1 MTSKKRNNSPAK
13 GPTSNKPKGINE
25 NMALQPVTPEPTNDP
40 ESHAGYF
47 SGMSPRKAIEVA
59 TGRWYPGRGD
69 VSGGSATVP
78 KPTIKAVAKEPEPEH
93 EKEEEDERRKRTK
106 RKRRPTSLRSVTGVP
121 AVELTPASMVLLIW
135 SYNHISE
142 DHVGH
147 DDGYNPRCDFGSCGW
162 TRKGRRDLLMAH
174 VVRHIH
180 DYKPLKCDQCDYS
193 TKEARELVRHK
204 KRKDHQ

>member
-13 GPTSNKPKGINE
+13 GPASNKPKGINE
-25 NMALQPVTPEPTNDP
+25 NMVLQPVTPEPTNDP

-47 SGMSPRKAIEVA
+47 SGMSPRLAIEVA

-78 KPTIKAVAKEPEPEH
+78 KPTIKAVAKEPEPEPEH
-93 EKEEEDERRKRTK
+93 EKEEEDEEDEEEEKAHEPQICHWGACRQTY
-106 RKRRPTSLRSVTGVP
+106 TGVDG
-121 AVELTPASMVLLIW
+121 AADLV
-135 SYNHISE
+135 NHISE

-204 KRKDHQ
+204 KRRDHQ

>member
-1 MTSKKRNNSPAK
+1 MTSKKRKNSPAK
-13 GPTSNKPKGINE
+13 GPTTNKPKGINE
-25 NMALQPVTPEPTNDP
+25 NMALQPITPEPTNDP
-40 ESHAGYF
+40 GSHAGYF
-47 SGMSPRKAIEVA
+47 SGMSPRMAIEVA
-59 TGRWYPGRGD
+59 QICHWGACRQTY
-69 VSGGSATVP
+69 
-78 KPTIKAVAKEPEPEH
+78 
-93 EKEEEDERRKRTK
+93 
-106 RKRRPTSLRSVTGVP
+106 TGVDG
-121 AVELTPASMVLLIW
+121 AADLV
-135 SYNHISE
+135 NHISE

-204 KRKDHQ
+204 KRRDHQ

>member
-1 MTSKKRNNSPAK
+1 M
-13 GPTSNKPKGINE
+13 
-25 NMALQPVTPEPTNDP
+25 
-40 ESHAGYF
+40 
-47 SGMSPRKAIEVA
+47 AIEVA

-93 EKEEEDERRKRTK
+93 ETEEEDEEDEEEEKAHEPQICHWGACRRTY
-106 RKRRPTSLRSVTGVP
+106 TGVDGAADLVVRTLLLP
-121 AVELTPASMVLLIW
+121 SIPISHPIFCMPTLTL
-135 SYNHISE
+135 YQNHISE

-162 TRKGRRDLLMAH
+162 TRKDRRDLLMAH